1 VSHRPSALL
10 IGLAVGAAALV
21 VLVPL
26 GATAQEEESTECAE
40 RRTIVEMLNSQYD
53 ETARAIGVISEEVV
67 LEVFVSKESGTWTVL
82 VTDPQGLSCVL
93 AAGQAWQ
100 ETPQATDQPEPN
112 GDGGH
117 GALVKLSP
125 SPPL

>member
-1 VSHRPSALL
+1 
-10 IGLAVGAAALV
+10 
-21 VLVPL
+21 
-26 GATAQEEESTECAE
+26 
-40 RRTIVEMLNSQYD
+40 MLNSQYD
-53 ETARAIGVISEEVV
+53 ETARAIGVISEEAV
-67 LEVFVSKESGTWTVL
+67 LEVFVSKDTGTWTVL
-82 VTDPQGLSCVL
+82 VTDPKGLSCVL

-112 GDGGH
+112 CYGGH